1 MEDTNSSTAHTTP
14 PLSKKKKP
22 SALGEILSLSLIAL
36 IVVFPIRFFIAQ
48 PFIVSGSS
56 MDPTFHDGQYL
67 IVDQLTYH
75 FEAPQRSDVIVFKYP
90 KDPSKYFI
98 KRVIGVP
105 GDTLTIDGDVVTI
118 KNAQNEQGF
127 VLQEPYVRHMQPNSS
142 VTETLGAHEYF
153 VMGDNRDASS
163 DSRVWGVLRDDLIV
177 GRTFVR
183 LFPIADASF
192 MPGSLDT
199 FTGSDVQKTE

>member
-1 MEDTNSSTAHTTP
+1 MEETNTLTAHTTP
-14 PLSKKKKP
+14 PVSRKKKP
-22 SALGEILSLSLIAL
+22 SALGEILSLSIIAL
-36 IVVFPIRFFIAQ
+36 IVVFPIRYFIAQ

-67 IVDQLTYH
+67 IVDQLTYR
-75 FEAPQRSDVIVFKYP
+75 FETPKRSDVVVFKYP

-98 KRVIGVP
+98 KRVIGLP
-105 GDTLTIDGDVVTI
+105 GDTLTIDGNIVTV

-127 VLQEPYVRHMQPNSS
+127 VLSEPYVSHMQPNTTL
-142 VTETLGAHEYF
+142 TETLGNHEYF

-163 DSRVWGVLRDDLIV
+163 DSRVWGILRDDLII

-183 LFPIADASF
+183 LFPVADASF
-192 MPGSLDT
+192 MPGSLDK
-199 FTGSDVQKTE
+199 FTGSNVQKTE

>member
-1 MEDTNSSTAHTTP
+1 MEETNSSTAHTTP
-14 PLSKKKKP
+14 PLKKKRKP
-22 SALGEILSLSLIAL
+22 SALGEIISLSLIAL
-36 IVVFPIRFFIAQ
+36 VVVFPIRFFIAQ

-67 IVDQLTYH
+67 IVDQLSYQFNT
-75 FEAPQRSDVIVFKYP
+75 PQRGEVIVFKYP

-105 GDTLTIDGDVVTI
+105 GDTLTIDGDIVTI
-118 KNAQNEQGF
+118 KNADHEQGF
-127 VLQEPYVRHMQPNSS
+127 VLSEPYVKHMQPTANM
-142 VTETLGAHEYF
+142 TETLGEHEYF

-163 DSRVWGVLRDDLIV
+163 DSRVWGVLQDDHII

-183 LFPIADASF
+183 LFPVADASF
-192 MPGSLDT
+192 MPGSLDK
-199 FTGSDVQKTE
+199 FTGSNVQKTE